1 MKDITSKMTIQRVSS
16 LFRAIYYNFRE
27 ANAKR
32 IADALQRLGSLS
44 GSDLLAI
51 LDERKGK
58 KSMRTMS
65 VSSHKVACTEK
76 DNSRCFHTLKR
87 KRGGGARLRRPS
99 RERTRTMWAWTAQEM
114 Q

>member
-32 IADALQRLGSLS
+32 IAGALQRLGSLS

-51 LDERKGK
+51 LEERQK
-58 KSMRTMS
+58 K
-65 VSSHKVACTEK
+65 
-76 DNSRCFHTLKR
+76 
-87 KRGGGARLRRPS
+87 
-99 RERTRTMWAWTAQEM
+99 
-114 Q
+114 